1 MASLV
6 QNNNEHS
13 LTSPEQKCTGE
24 FGALAGDK
32 SPSLSGTTN
41 RGLWKVY
48 SEKVRMNV
56 LACMVLHNIC
66 LTQKD
71 TIPKKLDLSV
81 DPSTNE
87 KRDRETVRELLQMKA
102 CRKVKDTSK
111 EAGKIRSAL
120 VEKLWLEKETGEVW

>member
-1 MASLV
+1 
-6 QNNNEHS
+6 
-13 LTSPEQKCTGE
+13 
-24 FGALAGDK
+24 
-32 SPSLSGTTN
+32 
-41 RGLWKVY
+41 
-48 SEKVRMNV
+48 MNV

-71 TIPKKLDLSV
+71 TIPQKLDLSV

-87 KRDRETVRELLQMKA
+87 KRDRATVRELLQMMA